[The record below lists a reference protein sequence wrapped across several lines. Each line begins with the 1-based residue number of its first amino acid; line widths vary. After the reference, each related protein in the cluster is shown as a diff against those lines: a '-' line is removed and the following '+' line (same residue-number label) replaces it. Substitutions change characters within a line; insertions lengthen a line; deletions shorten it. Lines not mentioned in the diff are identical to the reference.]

1 MKQILPIVRNLFIV
15 LGIAFLLVSFTVNT
29 ALAESTD
36 IVAEPDNW
44 GGFLISMTG
53 PVTLIASAEMQRPF
67 SLYILAFE
75 DAMLALQESS
85 VNQTHPFL
93 SRENITGISETIP
106 IIIPGLYGILISP
119 TGNETVAVGLVV
131 GRVLPQWGFVVLG
144 AIMLAIASLVE
155 GIKRISRSKAPV
167 AV

>member
-1 MKQILPIVRNLFIV
+1 MRQIVLVARNLFIV

-29 ALAESTD
+29 THEESTD
-36 IVAEPDNW
+36 IVAEPNNW

-53 PVTLIASAEMQRPF
+53 PVTLIASSEMHRLF

-75 DAMLALQESS
+75 DAMFALQESNVS
-85 VNQTHPFL
+85 QTHPFL

-106 IIIPGLYGILISP
+106 ILIPGLYGILVSP

-131 GRVLPQWGFVVLG
+131 GRVLPQWGLVVLG
-144 AIMLAIASLVE
+144 AIMLAIASLPE
-155 GIKRISRSKAPV
+155 AIKLISRSKAP
-167 AV
+167 ATI